1 MGKSEDGDLGGQGE
15 YSEEAAGIGQATLE
29 EEFGDEAVDGRGGE
43 RPRGLDPD
51 SILDTLVP
59 ESIDWRST
67 VRRFPGLSVAG
78 VALVGY
84 VVGRTKGGVII
95 SGLTAALSSAMMRQL
110 SDVFDGEFFDF

>member
-1 MGKSEDGDLGGQGE
+1 MNVSDDFGGQ
-15 YSEEAAGIGQATLE
+15 AGYAEDPADIDQKNAVVD
-29 EEFGDEAVDGRGGE
+29 EFENEVEDSVEKGK
-43 RPRGLDPD
+43 PRGIDPD
-51 SILDTLVP
+51 AILDTLVP

-84 VVGRTKGGVII
+84 VVGRTKGGVIV

-110 SDVFDGEFFDF
+110 SDVFDGDFFDF